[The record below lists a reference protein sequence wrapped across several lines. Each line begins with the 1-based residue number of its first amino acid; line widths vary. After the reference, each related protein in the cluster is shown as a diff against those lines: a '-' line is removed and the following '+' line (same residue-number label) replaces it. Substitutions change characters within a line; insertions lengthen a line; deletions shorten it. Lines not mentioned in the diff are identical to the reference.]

1 MPHHEFLVR
10 EGKLRTSGINIS
22 MQKSAIFSAVIIFCI
37 MIFITGTKPIIP
49 TDKLAQEIALNGD
62 EQPGSVPKDY
72 FVDDFKCPV

>member
-1 MPHHEFLVR
+1 
-10 EGKLRTSGINIS
+10 
-22 MQKSAIFSAVIIFCI
+22 